1 MLAFFLR
8 RLKLALIT
16 VFGVTL
22 LVFIAARLSGDV
34 VYQIVGDAANKEEI
48 ENMRR
53 ELGLDRPVW
62 MQYFVYV
69 AEVAQG
75 DLGRSIRYQ
84 RPVIELIAERIPK
97 TVQLGLTAFVVA
109 IVAGVSLGIL
119 AARTRGSVIDR
130 SVRTLAVLAQSMPH
144 FWIGIMAILIF
155 AVFLR
160 WLPTS
165 GSGTWQHLVM
175 PALTLATFPM
185 AAIMRITRS
194 SMLETLDAEYVKFLR
209 VKGLAER
216 LIVWKH
222 ALRNALI
229 PVVALSGIQLGNLL
243 GGAVIVETVF
253 SWPGLGNLMVESI
266 VSRDYPVIQSG
277 VLMIAV
283 FLITLNFLVDLVF
296 GVIDPRIRYT

>member
-1 MLAFFLR
+1 MLSFFLR

-16 VFGVTL
+16 IFGVTL
-22 LVFIAARLSGDV
+22 LVFGAARLSGDV
-34 VYQIVGDAANKEEI
+34 VYQIVGDAANQEEI

-75 DLGRSIRYQ
+75 DFGRSIRYQ
-84 RPVIELIAERIPK
+84 RPVIEVIAERIPK
-97 TVQLGLTAFVVA
+97 TVQLGLTAFVAA
-109 IVAGVSLGIL
+109 IVAGISLGIL

-130 SVRTLAVLAQSMPH
+130 AARTLAVLAQSMPH

-155 AVFLR
+155 AVILR

>member
-1 MLAFFLR
+1 MVSFFLH

-34 VYQIVGDAANKEEI
+34 VYTLVDASAGQEEI
-48 ENMRR
+48 DKMRR
-53 ELGLDRPVW
+53 QLDLDKPVW
-62 MQYFVYV
+62 LQYISYV
-69 AEVAQG
+69 GHVARG
-75 DLGRSIRYQ
+75 DFGCSIRYQ
-84 RPVIELIAERIPK
+84 RPVVEVIAERIPK
-97 TVQLGLTAFVVA
+97 TVQLGLAAFAVA
-109 IVAGVSLGIL
+109 LSLGISLGIL
-119 AARTRGSVIDR
+119 AARTRGSLIDR
-130 SVRTLAVLAQSMPH
+130 AARTLAVLAQSMPH

-155 AVFLR
+155 AVILR

-296 GVIDPRIRYT
+296 GVIDPRIRYN

>member
-1 MLAFFLR
+1 MVSFFLH

-34 VYQIVGDAANKEEI
+34 VYTLVDASASREEI
-48 ENMRR
+48 DKMRR
-53 ELGLDRPVW
+53 QLDLDKPVW
-62 MQYFVYV
+62 LQYVSYV
-69 AEVAQG
+69 GHVARG
-75 DLGRSIRYQ
+75 DFGRSIRYQ
-84 RPVIELIAERIPK
+84 RPVVEVIAERIPK
-97 TVQLGLTAFVVA
+97 TVQLGLTAFAVA
-109 IVAGVSLGIL
+109 VSLGISLGIL
-119 AARTRGSVIDR
+119 AARTRGSIVDR
-130 SVRTLAVLAQSMPH
+130 AVRTLAVLAQSMPH

-155 AVFLR
+155 AVILR

-165 GSGTWQHLVM
+165 GTGTWQHLVM

-296 GVIDPRIRYT
+296 GVIDPRIRYN

>member
-109 IVAGVSLGIL
+109 IVTGVSLGIL

-130 SVRTLAVLAQSMPH
+130 AVRTLAVLAQSMPH

-155 AVFLR
+155 AVILR

-165 GSGTWQHLVM
+165 GSGKWQHLVM

-216 LIVWKH
+216 LIIWKH

-283 FLITLNFLVDLVF
+283 FLITLKFLVDLVF

>member
-16 VFGVTL
+16 LFGVTL

-75 DLGRSIRYQ
+75 DFGRSIRYQ
-84 RPVIELIAERIPK
+84 RPVIEVIAERIPK
-97 TVQLGLTAFVVA
+97 TVQLGLAAFVVA
-109 IVAGVSLGIL
+109 IVSGISLGIL
-119 AARTRGSVIDR
+119 AARMRGSFVDR
-130 SVRTLAVLAQSMPH
+130 AVRTLAVLAQSMPH

-155 AVFLR
+155 AVMLR

-277 VLMIAV
+277 VLLIAV
-283 FLITLNFLVDLVF
+283 FLISLNFLVDLVF
-296 GVIDPRIRYT
+296 GVIDPRIRYS

>member
-1 MLAFFLR
+1 MVSFFLH

-16 VFGVTL
+16 IFGVTL

-34 VYQIVGDAANKEEI
+34 VYTLVDASAGQEEI
-48 ENMRR
+48 DKMRR
-53 ELGLDRPVW
+53 QLDLDKPVW
-62 MQYFVYV
+62 LQYISYV
-69 AEVAQG
+69 GHVARG
-75 DLGRSIRYQ
+75 DFGRSIRYQ
-84 RPVIELIAERIPK
+84 RPVVEVIAERIPK
-97 TVQLGLTAFVVA
+97 TVQLGLAAFAVA
-109 IVAGVSLGIL
+109 LSLGISLGIL
-119 AARTRGSVIDR
+119 AARTRGSLIDR
-130 SVRTLAVLAQSMPH
+130 AARTLAVLAQSMPH

-155 AVFLR
+155 AVILR

-296 GVIDPRIRYT
+296 GVIDPRIRYN

>member
-1 MLAFFLR
+1 M
-8 RLKLALIT
+8 
-16 VFGVTL
+16 
-22 LVFIAARLSGDV
+22 
-34 VYQIVGDAANKEEI
+34 
-48 ENMRR
+48 
-53 ELGLDRPVW
+53 
-62 MQYFVYV
+62 
-69 AEVAQG
+69 
-75 DLGRSIRYQ
+75 
-84 RPVIELIAERIPK
+84 
-97 TVQLGLTAFVVA
+97 GLTAFLVAVV
-109 IVAGVSLGIL
+109 VGLSLGIL
-119 AARTRGSVIDR
+119 AARTRGSAIDR
-130 SVRTLAVLAQSMPH
+130 AARTFAVFGQSMTH
-144 FWIGIMAILIF
+144 FWIGMMAILIF
-155 AVFLR
+155 AVTLR

-165 GSGTWQHLVM
+165 GSGTWLHLIM

-277 VLMIAV
+277 VLMIAI
-283 FLITLNFLVDLVF
+283 FLISLNFVVDMLF
-296 GVIDPRIRYT
+296 GIIDPRIRYG

>member
-1 MLAFFLR
+1 MVSFFLH

-16 VFGVTL
+16 IFGVTL

-34 VYQIVGDAANKEEI
+34 VYTLVDASAGQEEI
-48 ENMRR
+48 DKMRR
-53 ELGLDRPVW
+53 QLDLDKPVW
-62 MQYFVYV
+62 LQYISYV
-69 AEVAQG
+69 GHVARG
-75 DLGRSIRYQ
+75 DFGRSIRYQ
-84 RPVIELIAERIPK
+84 RPVVEVIAERIPK
-97 TVQLGLTAFVVA
+97 TVQLGLAAFTVS
-109 IVAGVSLGIL
+109 IILGISLGIL
-119 AARTRGSVIDR
+119 AARTRGSIIDR
-130 SVRTLAVLAQSMPH
+130 AARTLAVLAQSMPH

-155 AVFLR
+155 AVILR

-296 GVIDPRIRYT
+296 GVIDPRIRYN

>member
-1 MLAFFLR
+1 MVSFFLH
-8 RLKLALIT
+8 RLRLALIT
-16 VFGVTL
+16 IFGVTL

-34 VYQIVGDAANKEEI
+34 VYTLVDASAGQEEI
-48 ENMRR
+48 DKMRR
-53 ELGLDRPVW
+53 QLDLDKPVW
-62 MQYFVYV
+62 LQYISYV
-69 AEVAQG
+69 GHVARG
-75 DLGRSIRYQ
+75 DFGRSIRYQ
-84 RPVIELIAERIPK
+84 RPVVEVIAERIQK
-97 TVQLGLTAFVVA
+97 TVQLGLAAFAVA
-109 IVAGVSLGIL
+109 VSLGISLGIL
-119 AARTRGSVIDR
+119 AARTRGSLIDR
-130 SVRTLAVLAQSMPH
+130 AARTLAVLAQSMPH

-155 AVFLR
+155 AVILR

-296 GVIDPRIRYT
+296 GVIDPRIRYN

>member
-1 MLAFFLR
+1 MLSFVLR
-8 RLKLALIT
+8 RLQLALIT

-22 LVFIAARLSGDV
+22 IVFVAARLSGDV
-34 VYQIVGDAANKEEI
+34 VYTLVSDAADQEEI
-48 ENMRR
+48 EKVRK
-53 ELGLDRPVW
+53 ELDLDRPAW
-62 MQYFVYV
+62 LQYVSFVANV
-69 AEVAQG
+69 ARG
-75 DLGRSIRYQ
+75 DFGRSIRYQ
-84 RPVIELIAERIPK
+84 RPVVEVIAERIPK
-97 TVQLGLTAFVVA
+97 TVQLGLTAFAVA
-109 IVAGVSLGIL
+109 IVGGISLGIL
-119 AARTRGSVIDR
+119 AARTRGSIVDR
-130 SVRTLAVLAQSMPH
+130 AVRTFAVLAQSMPH
-144 FWIGIMAILIF
+144 FWIGMMAILIF
-155 AVFLR
+155 AVTLR

-165 GSGTWQHLVM
+165 GSGTWLHLIM

-209 VKGLAER
+209 VKGLTER

-266 VSRDYPVIQSG
+266 ISRDYPVIQSG
-277 VLMIAV
+277 VLMISI
-283 FLITLNFLVDLVF
+283 FLISLNFAVDLIF
-296 GVIDPRIRYT
+296 GIIDPRIRYG

>member
-1 MLAFFLR
+1 MLAFFLK
-8 RLKLALIT
+8 RLQLALIT
-16 VFGVTL
+16 IFGVTL

-34 VYQIVGDAANKEEI
+34 VYTLVDASASQEEI
-48 ENMRR
+48 DKMRKQ
-53 ELGLDRPVW
+53 LDLDRPVW
-62 MQYFVYV
+62 MQYISYV
-69 AEVAQG
+69 GHVARG
-75 DLGRSIRYQ
+75 DFGRSIRYQ
-84 RPVIELIAERIPK
+84 RPVVEVIAERIPK
-97 TVQLGLTAFVVA
+97 TVQLGLAAFAFAV
-109 IVAGVSLGIL
+109 GTGLTLGIL
-119 AARTRGSVIDR
+119 AARMRGSAVDR
-130 SVRTLAVLAQSMPH
+130 AVRTLAVFAQSMPH

-155 AVFLR
+155 AVTLR

-185 AAIMRITRS
+185 AAILRITRS

-277 VLMIAV
+277 VLMISI
-283 FLITLNFLVDLVF
+283 FLISLNFVVDLIF
-296 GVIDPRIRYT
+296 GVIDPRIRYI

>member
-16 VFGVTL
+16 ILGVTL
-22 LVFIAARLSGDV
+22 IVFIAARLSGDV
-34 VYQIVGDAANKEEI
+34 VYSLVADGANQEEI
-48 ENMRR
+48 DAMRKQ
-53 ELGLDRPVW
+53 LDLDRPAW
-62 MQYFVYV
+62 MQYISYV
-69 AEVAQG
+69 GQVARG
-75 DLGRSIRYQ
+75 NFGRSIRYQ
-84 RPVIELIAERIPK
+84 RPVVDVIAERVPM
-97 TVQLGLTAFVVA
+97 TVRLGLAAFLVAVVSGIA
-109 IVAGVSLGIL
+109 LGIL
-119 AARTRGSVIDR
+119 AARARGSILDR
-130 SVRTLAVLAQSMPH
+130 AVRTVAVLAQSTPH
-144 FWIGIMAILIF
+144 FWIGLMAILVF
-155 AVFLR
+155 AVTLR

-165 GSGTWQHLVM
+165 GAGSWQHLIM

-253 SWPGLGNLMVESI
+253 SWPGLGSLMVESI

-277 VLMIAV
+277 VLMISI
-283 FLITLNFLVDLVF
+283 FLVTLNFLVDMIF
-296 GVIDPRIRYT
+296 GIIDPRIRYG

>member
-1 MLAFFLR
+1 MLSFFLR

-16 VFGVTL
+16 ILGVTL
-22 LVFIAARLSGDV
+22 IVFVAARLSGDV
-34 VYQIVGDAANKEEI
+34 VYSLVGDAANTEEI
-48 ENMRR
+48 ETMRR
-53 ELGLDRPVW
+53 QLGLDRAVW
-62 MQYFVYV
+62 MQYFIYV
-69 AEVAQG
+69 GNVAQG
-75 DLGRSIRYQ
+75 DFGRSIRYQ
-84 RPVIELIAERIPK
+84 RPVTDVIAERVPF
-97 TVQLGLTAFVVA
+97 TVQLGLTAFFVS
-109 IVAGVSLGIL
+109 IVLGVSLGIL
-119 AARTRGSVIDR
+119 AARTRGSFVDGA
-130 SVRTLAVLAQSMPH
+130 VRTIAVVGQSMPH
-144 FWIGIMAILIF
+144 FWIGMMAILVF
-155 AVFLR
+155 AVTLR

-165 GSGTWQHLVM
+165 GAGGMSHLVM

-185 AAIMRITRS
+185 AAILRITRS

-229 PVVALSGIQLGNLL
+229 PVIALSGIQLGNLL

-283 FLITLNFLVDLVF
+283 FLISLNFLVDLIF
-296 GVIDPRIRYT
+296 GFVDPRIRYG

>member
-1 MLAFFLR
+1 MVSFFLH

-16 VFGVTL
+16 IFGVTL

-34 VYQIVGDAANKEEI
+34 VYTLVDASAGQGEI
-48 ENMRR
+48 DKMRR
-53 ELGLDRPVW
+53 QLDLDKPVW
-62 MQYFVYV
+62 LQYISYV
-69 AEVAQG
+69 GHVARG
-75 DLGRSIRYQ
+75 DFGRSIRYQ
-84 RPVIELIAERIPK
+84 RPVVEVIAERIPK
-97 TVQLGLTAFVVA
+97 TVQLGLAAFTVS
-109 IVAGVSLGIL
+109 IILGISLGIL
-119 AARTRGSVIDR
+119 AARTRGSIIDR
-130 SVRTLAVLAQSMPH
+130 AARTLAVLAQSMPH

-155 AVFLR
+155 AVILR

-296 GVIDPRIRYT
+296 GVIDPRIRYN

>member
-109 IVAGVSLGIL
+109 IVTGVSLGIL

-130 SVRTLAVLAQSMPH
+130 AVRTLAVLAQSMPH

-155 AVFLR
+155 AVILR

-216 LIVWKH
+216 LIIWKH

>member
-1 MLAFFLR
+1 MLSFFLR

-16 VFGVTL
+16 IFGVTL
-22 LVFIAARLSGDV
+22 LVFGAARLSGDV
-34 VYQIVGDAANKEEI
+34 VYQIVGDAANQEEI

-75 DLGRSIRYQ
+75 DFGRSIRYQ
-84 RPVIELIAERIPK
+84 RPVIEVIAERIPK
-97 TVQLGLTAFVVA
+97 TVQLGLVAFVAA
-109 IVAGVSLGIL
+109 IVAGLSLGIL

-130 SVRTLAVLAQSMPH
+130 AARTLAVLAQSMPH

-155 AVFLR
+155 SVILR

-194 SMLETLDAEYVKFLR
+194 SMLETLDAEYIKFLR

-277 VLMIAV
+277 VLLIAV
-283 FLITLNFLVDLVF
+283 FLISLNFLVDLVF

>member
-1 MLAFFLR
+1 MVSFFLH

-34 VYQIVGDAANKEEI
+34 VYTLVDASAGQEEI
-48 ENMRR
+48 DKMRR
-53 ELGLDRPVW
+53 QLDLDKPVW
-62 MQYFVYV
+62 LQYISYV
-69 AEVAQG
+69 GHVARG
-75 DLGRSIRYQ
+75 DFGRSIRYQ
-84 RPVIELIAERIPK
+84 RPVVEVIAERIPK
-97 TVQLGLTAFVVA
+97 TVQLGLAAFAVA
-109 IVAGVSLGIL
+109 VSLGISLGIL
-119 AARTRGSVIDR
+119 AARTRGSLIDR
-130 SVRTLAVLAQSMPH
+130 AARTLAVLAQSMPH

-155 AVFLR
+155 AVILR

-296 GVIDPRIRYT
+296 GVIDPRIRYN

>member
-1 MLAFFLR
+1 MLSFFLR

-16 VFGVTL
+16 IFGVTL
-22 LVFIAARLSGDV
+22 LVFGAARLSGDV
-34 VYQIVGDAANKEEI
+34 VYQIVGDAANQEEI

-75 DLGRSIRYQ
+75 DFGRSIRYQ
-84 RPVIELIAERIPK
+84 RPVIEVIAERIPK
-97 TVQLGLTAFVVA
+97 TVQLGLTAFVAA
-109 IVAGVSLGIL
+109 IVAGISLGIL
-119 AARTRGSVIDR
+119 AARTHGSIIDR
-130 SVRTLAVLAQSMPH
+130 AARTLAVLAQSMPH

-155 AVFLR
+155 AVILR

-283 FLITLNFLVDLVF
+283 FLISLNFLVDLVF

>member
-1 MLAFFLR
+1 MLSFVLR
-8 RLKLALIT
+8 RLQLALIT

-22 LVFIAARLSGDV
+22 IVFVAARLSGDV
-34 VYQIVGDAANKEEI
+34 VYTLVSDAADQEEI
-48 ENMRR
+48 EKVRK
-53 ELGLDRPVW
+53 ELDLDRPAW
-62 MQYFVYV
+62 LQYVSFVANV
-69 AEVAQG
+69 ARG
-75 DLGRSIRYQ
+75 DFGRSIRYQ
-84 RPVIELIAERIPK
+84 RPVVEVIAERIPK
-97 TVQLGLTAFVVA
+97 TVQLGLTAFAVA
-109 IVAGVSLGIL
+109 IVGGISLGIL
-119 AARTRGSVIDR
+119 AARTRGSIVDR
-130 SVRTLAVLAQSMPH
+130 AVRTFAVLAQSMPH
-144 FWIGIMAILIF
+144 FWIGMMAILIF
-155 AVFLR
+155 AVTLR

-165 GSGTWQHLVM
+165 GSGTWLHLIM

-209 VKGLAER
+209 VKGVTER

-266 VSRDYPVIQSG
+266 ISRDYPVIQSG
-277 VLMIAV
+277 VLMISI
-283 FLITLNFLVDLVF
+283 FLISLNFAVDLIF
-296 GVIDPRIRYT
+296 GIIDPRIRYG

>member
-8 RLKLALIT
+8 RLKLAFVT

-22 LVFIAARLSGDV
+22 LVFVAARLSGDV
-34 VYQIVGDAANKEEI
+34 VYSLVGDAANTEEI
-48 ENMRR
+48 DTMRR
-53 ELGLDRPVW
+53 QLGLDRPVW
-62 MQYFVYV
+62 MQYLVYV
-69 AEVAQG
+69 GNVAQG
-75 DLGRSIRYQ
+75 DFGRSIRYQ
-84 RPVIELIAERIPK
+84 RPVFDVIAERVPL
-97 TVQLGLTAFVVA
+97 TVQLGLTAFLVAVVL
-109 IVAGVSLGIL
+109 GVSLGIL
-119 AARTRGSVIDR
+119 AARTRGSIIDGA
-130 SVRTLAVLAQSMPH
+130 VRTFAVLGQSMPH
-144 FWIGIMAILIF
+144 FWIGMMAIL
-155 AVFLR
+155 VFSVTLR

-165 GSGTWQHLVM
+165 GAGGLSHLVM

-185 AAIMRITRS
+185 AAILRITRS

-229 PVVALSGIQLGNLL
+229 PVIALSGIQLGNLL

-277 VLMIAV
+277 VLLIAV
-283 FLITLNFLVDLVF
+283 FLISLNFLVDLIF
-296 GVIDPRIRYT
+296 GFVDPRIRYG

>member
-1 MLAFFLR
+1 MLSFVLR
-8 RLKLALIT
+8 RLQLALIT

-22 LVFIAARLSGDV
+22 IVFIAARLSGDV
-34 VYQIVGDAANKEEI
+34 VYTLVSDAADQEEI
-48 ENMRR
+48 EKVRK
-53 ELGLDRPVW
+53 ELDLDRPAW
-62 MQYFVYV
+62 LQYVSFVANV
-69 AEVAQG
+69 ARG
-75 DLGRSIRYQ
+75 DFGRSIRYQ
-84 RPVIELIAERIPK
+84 RPVVEVIAERIPK
-97 TVQLGLTAFVVA
+97 TVQLGLTAFAVA
-109 IVAGVSLGIL
+109 IVGGISLGIL
-119 AARTRGSVIDR
+119 AARTRGSIVDR
-130 SVRTLAVLAQSMPH
+130 AVRTFAVLAQSMPH
-144 FWIGIMAILIF
+144 FWIGMMAILIF
-155 AVFLR
+155 AVTLR

-165 GSGTWQHLVM
+165 GSGTWLHLIM

-209 VKGLAER
+209 VKGVTER

-266 VSRDYPVIQSG
+266 ISRDYPVIQSG
-277 VLMIAV
+277 VLMISI
-283 FLITLNFLVDLVF
+283 FLISLNFAVDLIF
-296 GVIDPRIRYT
+296 GIIDPRIRYG

>member
-1 MLAFFLR
+1 MLAFFLK
-8 RLKLALIT
+8 RLQLALIT
-16 VFGVTL
+16 LFGVTL

-34 VYQIVGDAANKEEI
+34 VYTLVDASAGQEEI
-48 ENMRR
+48 DKMRK
-53 ELGLDRPVW
+53 ELDLDRPVW
-62 MQYFVYV
+62 QQYIAYV
-69 AEVAQG
+69 GHVVRG
-75 DLGRSIRYQ
+75 DFGRSIRYQ
-84 RPVIELIAERIPK
+84 RPVVEVIAERIPK
-97 TVQLGLTAFVVA
+97 TVQLGLAAFVCAV
-109 IVAGVSLGIL
+109 IAGLVLGIL
-119 AARTRGSVIDR
+119 AARMRGSIVDR
-130 SVRTLAVLAQSMPH
+130 AARTFAVLAQSMPH

-155 AVFLR
+155 AVTLR

-165 GSGTWQHLVM
+165 GSGTWQHLIM

-277 VLMIAV
+277 VLMISI
-283 FLITLNFLVDLVF
+283 FLISLNFVVDLIF
-296 GVIDPRIRYT
+296 GLIDPRIRYT

>member
-1 MLAFFLR
+1 MVSFFLH

-16 VFGVTL
+16 IFGVTL
-22 LVFIAARLSGDV
+22 LVFIAARVSGDV
-34 VYQIVGDAANKEEI
+34 VYTLVDASAGQEEI
-48 ENMRR
+48 DKMRR
-53 ELGLDRPVW
+53 QLDLDKPVW
-62 MQYFVYV
+62 LQYISYV
-69 AEVAQG
+69 GHVARG
-75 DLGRSIRYQ
+75 DFGRSIRYQ
-84 RPVIELIAERIPK
+84 RPVVEVIAERIPK
-97 TVQLGLTAFVVA
+97 TVQLGLAAFAVA
-109 IVAGVSLGIL
+109 LSLGISLGIL
-119 AARTRGSVIDR
+119 AARTRGSLIDR
-130 SVRTLAVLAQSMPH
+130 AARTLAVLAQSMPH

-155 AVFLR
+155 AVILR

-296 GVIDPRIRYT
+296 GVIDPRIRYN